1 MDLSYFY
8 KDFPA
13 TEYTGDFYRTLLL
26 GLFFLM
32 SLLLMSLFVKDRK
45 QQFFF
50 GLIAGGVFAFKIV
63 LILLNEHYQIL
74 PRKPAGNFVLWFY
87 WYSENYGATEIL
99 EGRIQ
104 PTFLVQFFVNYPFT
118 YLFGIAR
125 ENVLLVNGFC
135 SSLAA
140 VYAFFGL
147 RSIFGSL
154 ASFLVLIF
162 LTIYPAAI
170 NFSMFGLRDPVIYL
184 FMTMNVVSLIRFYLT
199 KSYLPV
205 LGILFSILMIFSM
218 RPELFAFLFAPYG
231 FLILWG
237 LISYYKNTKSV
248 NSKLLLMVGS
258 FVVVILPGLVVA
270 YFAYGFVT
278 SNIGAVGV
286 SPVDIVTTY
295 ASNRYDR
302 ELGVG
307 DGSHIVPPNIYH
319 AIPWYARWG
328 LQALG
333 MIVLPFPWL
342 ITSVPKVFAAIDSS
356 FIIVMIFGFWRLR
369 KKYILSGLIKIG
381 LKRERVFLA
390 LFLTF
395 FTSVGV
401 MGFIVN
407 NAGNAFRMRMAIFP
421 YIAISTALLLATVI
435 EYRQRNKNK
444 LTA

>member
-1 MDLSYFY
+1 MDLGFFY
-8 KDFPA
+8 TDFPS
-13 TEYTGDFYRTLLL
+13 TEITGDFYRTLLL
-26 GLFFLM
+26 GLSFLL
-32 SLLLMSLFVKDRK
+32 SILLMSLFIKNKK
-45 QQFFF
+45 QQFYFS
-50 GLIAGGVFAFKIV
+50 LIAGGVFAFKI
-63 LILLNEHYQIL
+63 LIILLNEHYRIL

-87 WYSENYGATEIL
+87 WYAENYGTTRIL
-99 EGRIQ
+99 EGRVQ
-104 PTFLVQFFVNYPFT
+104 PTFLVQFLVNYPFT

-125 ENVLLVNGFC
+125 ENVLLVNGFF

-140 VYAFFGL
+140 IYAFFGL
-147 RSIFGSL
+147 KKIFGSL
-154 ASFLVLIF
+154 ASFLVLIL
-162 LTIYPAAI
+162 LTVYPAAI

-184 FMTMNVVSLIRFYLT
+184 FMTMNIVSLIRFYLT
-199 KSYLPV
+199 KSFLPIF
-205 LGILFSILMIFSM
+205 GILLSILAIFSM

-237 LISYYKNTKSV
+237 LISYFKNTKTV
-248 NSKLLLMVGS
+248 NNKLLLMVGS
-258 FVVVILPGLVVA
+258 FVVVILPGLMVA

-286 SPVDIVTTY
+286 SPVEIVTTY

-333 MIVLPFPWL
+333 MIILPFPWL
-342 ITSVPKVFAAIDSS
+342 ITSVPKVFAAVDSF
-356 FIIVMIFGFWRLR
+356 FIILMIIGFWWLR
-369 KKYILSGLIKIG
+369 KKYLVTGLINVG
-381 LKRERVFLA
+381 LKRERIFMA
-390 LFLTF
+390 LFITF

-435 EYRQRNKNK
+435 EYRQKNKNK
-444 LTA
+444 LSA

>member
-1 MDLSYFY
+1 MDFSFFY
-8 KDFPA
+8 TDFPSTA
-13 TEYTGDFYRTLLL
+13 YTGDFFRSLLM
-26 GLFFLM
+26 GL
-32 SLLLMSLFVKDRK
+32 SLLLFIFLLSLFIKDRK
-45 QQFFF
+45 QQFYFA
-50 GLIAGGVFAFKIV
+50 LIAGGIFAFKI
-63 LILLNEHYQIL
+63 LIIFLNEHYRIL

-87 WYSENYGATEIL
+87 WYAENYSATRIL
-99 EGRIQ
+99 EGRVQ
-104 PTFLVQFFVNYPFT
+104 PTFLVQFLVNYPFI

-125 ENVLLVNGFC
+125 ENVLLVNGFFT
-135 SSLAA
+135 SMAA

-147 RSIFGSL
+147 KNIFGSL
-154 ASFLVLIF
+154 TAFLVLIF
-162 LTIYPAAI
+162 LTFYPAAI

-184 FMTMNVVSLIRFYLT
+184 FMTMNIVSLIRLYLT
-199 KSYLPV
+199 KSYLPLFGIVFSV
-205 LGILFSILMIFSM
+205 LAIFSM

-237 LISYYKNTKSV
+237 LISYYKNTKTI
-248 NSKLLLMVGS
+248 NNKLLLMVGS
-258 FVVVILPGLVVA
+258 FVVVILPGLMAA
-270 YFAYGFVT
+270 YLAYGFVT
-278 SNIGAVGV
+278 ANIGAVGA

-302 ELGVG
+302 EAGIG

-333 MIVLPFPWL
+333 MIILPFPWL
-342 ITSVPKVFAAIDSS
+342 ITSVPKVFAAVDSF
-356 FIIVMIFGFWRLR
+356 FIILMIVGFWWLR
-369 KKYILSGLIKIG
+369 KKYLVTGLINVG
-381 LKRERVFLA
+381 LKRERIFMA
-390 LFLTF
+390 LFITF

-435 EYRQRNKNK
+435 EYRQKNKNK
-444 LTA
+444 LSA